1 MNTSLPIGTMPA
13 TDAASEARSVL
24 DLAGLDAL
32 KTASAEAPTDPKT
45 LRAVAQQFESL
56 FIGMMLKSMRDAKL
70 GDGLFDSDQSRFYQD
85 LFDQQLSASLSQGR
99 GLGIADLLVRS
110 LAPHA
115 LASTLPQ
122 GAYGKLMRRA
132 SAAAPATAAAT
143 STAAATAAVEVP
155 SEAGDSPRAEA
166 VMPGAAAGPDAALA
180 QTPEEFVA
188 LVMPSATAAGSAL
201 GVDPLALVAQAALE
215 SNWGRQVPGAE
226 DGTSYNLFG
235 IKADAGWAGRRVIK
249 ETLEYSGGLPER
261 RREPF
266 RAYESIAHGFE
277 DYVSFLKGHERYAP
291 ALQQGG
297 NPERYA
303 AALQAAGY
311 ATDPAYSTKIAAVLR
326 SSQFRG
332 AVTALKESAEPPIF

>member
-1 MNTSLPIGTMPA
+1 MNTQLPIATMPA
-13 TDAASEARSVL
+13 TDAAAEARSVL

-32 KTASAEAPTDPKT
+32 KTASAAAPTDPKT

-85 LFDQQLSASLSQGR
+85 LFDQQLSQSLSQGR

-115 LASTLPQ
+115 LATTLPE
-122 GAYGKLMRRA
+122 GAYGKLTRRA
-132 SAAAPATAAAT
+132 PTPSIAAAIAAAGGN
-143 STAAATAAVEVP
+143 AT
-155 SEAGDSPRAEA
+155 EAPPAEA
-166 VMPGAAAGPDAALA
+166 VAPAGGAPGGPAPEGALA
-180 QTPEEFVA
+180 ATPEEFVA
-188 LVMPSATAAGSAL
+188 LVMPSATAAASAL

-226 DGTSYNLFG
+226 EGTSYNLFG
-235 IKADAGWAGRRVIK
+235 IKADATWTGRRVLK
-249 ETLEYSGGLPER
+249 ETLEYTGGVAER

-266 RAYESIAHGFE
+266 RAYDSIAHGFE
-277 DYVSFLKGHERYAP
+277 DYVSFLQGHERYQP
-291 ALQQGG
+291 ALQQGSD
-297 NPERYA
+297 PERFA
-303 AALQAAGY
+303 AALQTAGY
-311 ATDPAYSTKIAAVLR
+311 ATDPAYSTKIAAVMR

-332 AVTALKESAEPPIF
+332 AVTALKELPEPPIF